1 MAAID
6 FRKTKSLTS
15 TSKVDVSDRPK
26 AQYWLNVGYTV
37 QEETEDGVVDTFIS
51 LPLGI
56 PLDDQKALPE
66 NSSNARYAA
75 LSAARNSLYE
85 QLMAVCAELG
95 DGEEQLLDLQIQV
108 RKVRGEAATVKSGE
122 NPFIKKLF

>member
-6 FRKTKSLTS
+6 FRKSALPTTA
-15 TSKVDVSDRPK
+15 TAAPQERAK

-37 QEETEDGVVDTFIS
+37 QEQTDEGIVDTFIS

-56 PLDDQKALPE
+56 PLDDQKTLPT

-75 LSAARNSLYE
+75 LSSARNSLYE

-108 RKVRGEAATVKSGE
+108 RKVRSEQATVSAGE
-122 NPFIKKLF
+122 NPFLKKLF

>member
-6 FRKTKSLTS
+6 FRKSALPTTAAAAAQE
-15 TSKVDVSDRPK
+15 RAK

-37 QEETEDGVVDTFIS
+37 QEQTDEGVVDTFIS

-56 PLDDQKALPE
+56 PLDDQKTLPT

-75 LSAARNSLYE
+75 LSSARNSLYE

-108 RKVRGEAATVKSGE
+108 RKVRSEQATVSAGE
-122 NPFIKKLF
+122 NPFLKKLF